1 MTTPRRLISTAEGT
15 SAAAFTA
22 ADWLLFLGPGLI
34 WGSSFF
40 FIAVGLRSLDP
51 ALITPLR
58 LGFGLAALSL
68 FPGARRPIEREDW
81 PRVALLGLLWMA
93 IPLSMFPFAEERV
106 SSALT
111 GMLNGGTPIFA
122 ATVAR
127 ILLKRPPGRFQRWGL
142 LLGFLGVVL
151 IALPSLGEGRSE
163 AIGVVLILIALT
175 CYGISLNLT
184 VPLQQKYGALPVF
197 RRAQMVGLALTI
209 PLALPFIDESRFE
222 WGPVLAVVVL
232 GVFGTGV
239 AYVLMGKLA
248 GRVGAT
254 RASVSTYLIP
264 VQSVLL
270 GVLLL
275 GETVKALSLI
285 GSAVVLV
292 GAWLASR
299 HESRMSPPTE
309 VGAGDHRP

>member
-1 MTTPRRLISTAEGT
+1 MTSPRRLITTAEGT
-15 SAAAFTA
+15 SSAAFGP
-22 ADWLLFLGPGLI
+22 ADWMLFLGPGLI

-40 FIAVGLRSLDP
+40 LIALGLRSLNP
-51 ALITPLR
+51 ALITPMR

-81 PRVALLGLLWMA
+81 PRVGLLGLLWMA
-93 IPLSMFPFAEERV
+93 IPLSMFPYAEERV

-111 GMLNGGTPIFA
+111 GMLNGGTPLFA
-122 ATVAR
+122 ATVAW
-127 ILLKRPPGRFQRWGL
+127 ILLRRPPGRFQRWGL
-142 LLGFLGVVL
+142 VLGFLGVVL

-163 AIGVVLILIALT
+163 IIGIVLILIALS

-197 RRAQMVGLALTI
+197 RRAQMVGLVLTV
-209 PLALPFIDESRFE
+209 PLAVPFADDSRFE
-222 WGPVLAVVVL
+222 WVPVLAVAAL

-239 AYVLMGKLA
+239 AYVLMGQLA

-264 VQSVLL
+264 VISVLL
-270 GVLLL
+270 GVAFLR
-275 GETVKALSLI
+275 EEVHPLSLI
-285 GSAVVLV
+285 GSAVVLI
-292 GAWLASR
+292 GAWIASR
-299 HESRMSPPTE
+299 RER
-309 VGAGDHRP
+309 